1 MKKKYIY
8 ILLITL
14 FCQTIYSQDRPAPE
28 KPKLIISIF
37 VEGMR
42 YDYLYK
48 YIEYFTEGGFK
59 RIISDGMFYKNAEY
73 MYLYTNSSSG
83 YATFVTGSNPSQ
95 HGIVSDYHY
104 HRLADK
110 KEYCIYDKNAKAV
123 GTDSYKEKK
132 SPGTLLASSFS
143 DELKLSNFK
152 QSKVI
157 SISQKDYA
165 AVLPGGHLANAAY
178 WLEDKSG
185 QWISSNYYFT
195 QLPKWV
201 DRFNEKKFPDIYL
214 SKIWNTIIPIEDY
227 DKSLADD
234 NSFETGF
241 IGGYKTFPYDLT
253 QIRIDTDS
261 YALLKNTP
269 FGNTFTKDFAVSCI
283 VNEDLGRDEFCD
295 YLNISFT
302 ANYNITKTFSIRS
315 VEIADAYIR
324 LDKDIEHFINFID
337 DYVGLENTLI
347 VLTSD
352 RGSTDSPDLLKNI
365 NMPGGYFKDK
375 NAEILLNSFLR
386 AVYGVDNLIEYF
398 DGSNLYLNRS
408 RIENNKINLYDVQQK
423 VSDFIV
429 DFTGV
434 SNSVTSRDI
443 ESRNYTSGMLMR
455 AQNSYHK
462 KRSGDISVILEPGY
476 VPGSDKEYGSGY
488 RNYSHVPLLFFGWK
502 IQAGESYKSV
512 SMTDV
517 APTLANIL
525 KIAYPNA
532 STGEVLEDLIIQ

>member
-1 MKKKYIY
+1 MKH
-8 ILLITL
+8 ILNITIILIVSTQLL
-14 FCQTIYSQDRPAPE
+14 FAQKRPAPE

-37 VEGMR
+37 IEGMR

-48 YIEYFTEGGFK
+48 YQEYFTEGGLK
-59 RIISDGMFYKNAEY
+59 RLVSDGMFFKNAEY
-73 MYLYTNSSSG
+73 NYLFTKSSSG

-104 HRLADK
+104 HRLANK
-110 KEYCIYDKNAKAV
+110 KDYCIYDKSINPV
-123 GTDSYKEKK
+123 GTDSYEEKK
-132 SPGTLLASSFS
+132 SPKSLLASTFS

-157 SISQKDYA
+157 SISAKDYA
-165 AVLPGGHLANAAY
+165 AVLPAGHLGNAAY
-178 WLEDKSG
+178 WLDNKTG
-185 QWISSNYYFT
+185 RWISSSYYLN

-201 DRFNEKKFPDIYL
+201 NRFNNKKFPDIYL
-214 SKIWNTIIPIEDY
+214 NKVWNTVIPIEDY

-253 QIRIDTDS
+253 QIRVDTDS

-347 VLTSD
+347 VLTY
-352 RGSTDSPDLLKNI
+352 RQG
-365 NMPGGYFKDK
+365 
-375 NAEILLNSFLR
+375 
-386 AVYGVDNLIEYF
+386 F
-398 DGSNLYLNRS
+398 D
-408 RIENNKINLYDVQQK
+408 
-423 VSDFIV
+423 
-429 DFTGV
+429 
-434 SNSVTSRDI
+434 
-443 ESRNYTSGMLMR
+443 
-455 AQNSYHK
+455 
-462 KRSGDISVILEPGY
+462 
-476 VPGSDKEYGSGY
+476 
-488 RNYSHVPLLFFGWK
+488 
-502 IQAGESYKSV
+502 
-512 SMTDV
+512 
-517 APTLANIL
+517 
-525 KIAYPNA
+525 
-532 STGEVLEDLIIQ
+532 